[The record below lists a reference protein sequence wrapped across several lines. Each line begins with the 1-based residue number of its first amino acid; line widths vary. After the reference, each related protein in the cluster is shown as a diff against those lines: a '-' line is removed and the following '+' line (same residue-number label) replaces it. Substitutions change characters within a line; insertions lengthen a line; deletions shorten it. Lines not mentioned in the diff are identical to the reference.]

1 MELKEILDQLSVF
14 GNDQPLPRVALA
26 EAARQKEAITP
37 ILLDSLDTV
46 YEKVR
51 SDGDGVWDDPSY
63 DLSAYALF
71 LLAQFQEKKAFPKL
85 LQLLTLDRESLD
97 ILLDDIIA
105 NMGNILYSTYD
116 GNLTAAKAV
125 LTDSSLDPFAREAPL
140 NLIGGLFRDGRLPR
154 EEMTA
159 LFRECLSCL
168 GEGENEEIFGGMLV
182 SLIASNDLYELV
194 EDVREAFRLEKID
207 LMHLGEFD
215 RFFDYLYNDNEG
227 GEYTKLITDAAEELS
242 GWDCF
247 QKDKL
252 SKTSIF
258 DILSW
263 DVERN
268 APCPC
273 GSGKKFKKCCL
284 PKREEW
290 QLKYDSGGIGR
301 GPDWDRYPPVERKGD
316 RPGLSDFYN
325 KDAIA
330 VDRLAYQAFLM
341 LDHPTVEQK
350 KRVLRTRAEAQKLLW
365 EAFEKFQKICEEK
378 GLKTAEEY
386 DREHKVHYYCRN
398 WLETLRGLLN
408 AAGDDRRLS
417 VQAVLSISQ

>member
-14 GNDQPLPRVALA
+14 GNDQPLPRDALA
-26 EAARQKEAITP
+26 EAARQKDAITP

-51 SDGDGVWDDPSY
+51 SEGEGVWDDPSY

-116 GNLTAAKAV
+116 GNITAAKAV

-140 NLIGGLFRDGRLPR
+140 NLIEGLFRDGRLPR

-159 LFRECLSCL
+159 LLRECLSCL
-168 GEGENEEIFGGMLV
+168 GAGENEEIFGGMLV
-182 SLIASNDLYELV
+182 SLIASNDLYELI

-207 LMHLGEFD
+207 PMHLGEFD

-227 GEYTKLITDAAEELS
+227 SEYTKLITDAAEELS

-263 DVERN
+263 DVGRN
-268 APCPC
+268 DPCPC

-290 QLKYDSGGIGR
+290 QLKYDNGVSGR
-301 GPDWDRYPPVERKGD
+301 GLEWDRYPPVERKGD

-325 KDAIA
+325 RDAIA

-341 LDHPTVEQK
+341 LDHPTAEQK
-350 KRVLRTRAEAQKLLW
+350 KRAWRTRAEAQELLW
-365 EAFEKFQKICEEK
+365 EAFEKFRQICDTK
-378 GLKTAEEY
+378 GLKTAQEY
-386 DREHKVHYYCRN
+386 DREHKVHYYCRE
-398 WLETLRGLLN
+398 WLEALYDLLN
-408 AAGDDRRLS
+408 TAGDERRFA
-417 VQAVLSISQ
+417 VKAVLSVSQ